1 MCKASNPTI
10 KLKLTGGSQCY
21 WIRAYCP
28 QGLRDMGSR
37 AAETNT
43 VMRFQKENSTKL
55 SRSRE
60 ICFLFHFD
68 LLFAVFSMGIF
79 NSANIPMRW
88 REIRHLL
95 NSLWNDFLPLL
106 KLIRLDWGGGEAIGG
121 NWKGISNAR
130 LNTALKKG
138 LTRSS

>member
-28 QGLRDMGSR
+28 QGLRDIVGSR
-37 AAETNT
+37 ATETNT
-43 VMRFQKENSTKL
+43 VMRFQTENSAKL
-55 SRSRE
+55 SRSWE
-60 ICFLFHFD
+60 TCFLFHFD

-79 NSANIPMRW
+79 KSANIPMRW

-95 NSLWNDFLPLL
+95 NSLWNEFLPLL
-106 KLIRLDWGGGEAIGG
+106 KLIRLNWGWEAIGG

-138 LTRSS
+138 VTRSS

>member
-37 AAETNT
+37 ATETNT
-43 VMRFQKENSTKL
+43 VMRFQKENSAKL

-68 LLFAVFSMGIF
+68 LLFAVFSMKIF

-88 REIRHLL
+88 RGIQHLL

-106 KLIRLDWGGGEAIGG
+106 KLIWLNWGGRPSGEIG
-121 NWKGISNAR
+121 KGY
-130 LNTALKKG
+130 
-138 LTRSS
+138 LTPG

>member
-1 MCKASNPTI
+1 MCKASSPTV

-21 WIRAYCP
+21 WIRAYYP

-37 AAETNT
+37 ATETNT
-43 VMRFQKENSTKL
+43 VMRFQKENSAKL

-88 REIRHLL
+88 RGIQHLL

-106 KLIRLDWGGGEAIGG
+106 KLIWLNWGGRPSEEIG
-121 NWKGISNAR
+121 KGY
-130 LNTALKKG
+130 
-138 LTRSS
+138 LTPG

>member
-1 MCKASNPTI
+1 MCKASNPTS

-37 AAETNT
+37 ATETNKA
-43 VMRFQKENSTKL
+43 MRFQKENSAKL

-68 LLFAVFSMGIF
+68 LLFAVFSMGIL
-79 NSANIPMRW
+79 NSANIPD
-88 REIRHLL
+88 EVEGNTALI
-95 NSLWNDFLPLL
+95 DFSVKWLFTFVKANMTELRG
-106 KLIRLDWGGGEAIGG
+106 KAIGG
-121 NWKGISNAR
+121 NWKGISNTR
-130 LNTALKKG
+130 LNTALEKAPQ
-138 LTRSS
+138 T